1 MPTVE
6 DITLPREE
14 WEAVGRELS
23 ATSQGIAPSD
33 LRFRIADLLAD
44 IPAAW
49 ANELCTLSLD
59 PSIAETVRSIVRRG
73 RGQTDEPDERRA
85 RTMGLSEAEDV
96 IREHQGQAG
105 GARYRIEHRTEEGT
119 VVLGYTMA
127 THARQAE
134 LSAHA
139 SLLMS
144 RGAQGELVLV
154 DLETGQDVARRRL
167 ISAPGDDFDL
177 ADEVDTG

>member
-1 MPTVE
+1 ME
-6 DITLPREE
+6 DITLPRSE
-14 WEAVGRELS
+14 WAAVGRELS

-33 LRFRIADLLAD
+33 LRFRIADLLGD

-49 ANELCTLSLD
+49 ADEVCTLSLD
-59 PSIAETVRSIVRRG
+59 PPAAEIVRAIVRRG
-73 RGQTDEPDERRA
+73 RGQPFDSDQVRD
-85 RTMGLSEAEDV
+85 RTMGLAEAEDV

-105 GARYRIEHRTEEGT
+105 GARYRIEHRSDEGT
-119 VVLGYTMA
+119 VVLGYTTA

-139 SLLMS
+139 SLLMT

-154 DLETGQDVARRRL
+154 DLETGEDVARRRL
-167 ISAPGDDFDL
+167 ISSPDDEGGDDDDDL
-177 ADEVDTG
+177 VTVG